1 MTQGTISQAAPNSAI
16 FDSPEGMVVY
26 ALLLIVGWLLIR
38 DFLKDRLIWR
48 MVDAS
53 READKSQALA
63 LRAVEVSLSRVESAV
78 GVQQVKRLIEKG
90 ELYTGVLPEGETK

>member
-1 MTQGTISQAAPNSAI
+1 
-16 FDSPEGMVVY
+16 MVVY